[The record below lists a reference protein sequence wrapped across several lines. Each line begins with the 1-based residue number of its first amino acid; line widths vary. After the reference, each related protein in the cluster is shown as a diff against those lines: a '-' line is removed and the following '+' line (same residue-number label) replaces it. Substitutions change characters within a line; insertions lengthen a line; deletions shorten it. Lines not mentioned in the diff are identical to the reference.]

1 MKEAAAQYN
10 STVLSVQY
18 SIQNGC
24 YKFAD
29 EVCTKKWLTANGLKQ
44 IFKEKIIQMQLTYR
58 IKVKLL
64 F

>member
-1 MKEAAAQYN
+1 MKILSMKEAAAQYN

-29 EVCTKKWLTANGLKQ
+29 EVCTKK
-44 IFKEKIIQMQLTYR
+44 
-58 IKVKLL
+58 
-64 F
+64 